1 MKKCARYAGLVL
13 VVLLVMV
20 FQSCDLLTGWISGC
34 TVVQADGWHGPFSLT
49 TSHPLSSSGYHY
61 ESFCVSAVGG
71 TTYRFGLQTDVRGVG
86 LSVFHNGVEDEVLW
100 TYGANEA
107 WDTRLVPESG
117 LVSFSVWVN
126 RDRISSGSARYSFY
140 LAPD

>member
-49 TSHPLSSSGYHY
+49 TSNPLSSSGYHY
-61 ESFCVSAVGG
+61 ESFCVNAVGG

-126 RDRISSGSARYSFY
+126 RNRISSGSARYSFY